1 MRPSHRAV
9 MLTFQPTAPHTAV
22 ICKKKVSPH
31 VVQQLTDVEY
41 FIDPKRLQCIY
52 GILIDDDGNH
62 HE

>member
-1 MRPSHRAV
+1 MQYTV
-9 MLTFQPTAPHTAV
+9 MLTFQPTVPHTAA
-22 ICKKKVSPH
+22 ICKKKSKPTRCST
-31 VVQQLTDVEY
+31 TDVEY